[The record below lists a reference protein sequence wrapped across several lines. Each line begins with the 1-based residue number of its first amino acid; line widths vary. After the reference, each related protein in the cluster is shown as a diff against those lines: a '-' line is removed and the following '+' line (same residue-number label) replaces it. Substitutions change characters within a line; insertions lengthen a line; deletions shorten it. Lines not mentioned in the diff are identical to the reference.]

1 MLTKSTRV
9 SKIKIDTDVEN
20 EKTEEIIMAGKAE
33 KTREYILD
41 EAFKLFCEKGFKQ
54 VTMKDIC
61 EITGMSRGGLYSH
74 FASTSEVFEALLERI
89 ATKDSMDFEKEIKAG
104 TPARKILKNALSQ
117 METEIKNPEESL
129 SIAMYEYAD
138 STDSNVMVAMNKNAV
153 KRWTS
158 LINYGIKSGEF
169 EKVNVSE
176 IVNVIL
182 FSYQGIRMWSRIAP
196 LETKTYKSVLKHI
209 EKQLISE

>member
-1 MLTKSTRV
+1 
-9 SKIKIDTDVEN
+9 
-20 EKTEEIIMAGKAE
+20 MAGKAE

-89 ATKDSMDFEKEIKAG
+89 VTKDSMDFEKEIKAG

-117 METEIKNPEESL
+117 MEAEIKNPEESL

-138 STDSNVMVAMNKNAV
+138 STDSNVMDAMNKNAV

-176 IVNVIL
+176 IANVIL